1 MNYKIKKT
9 ETSKGMRF
17 ELRAWS
23 GTGEDRT
30 EWRRRF
36 DSKSDAQ
43 AFIDQHLFE
52 ERKQRE
58 EMRRNGGDPMKVRS
72 FRDEYE
78 NWLATRACDLSP
90 GWRNNTDLYWK
101 ETETRLAGLAI
112 SEVTPALL
120 RNLERSF
127 REAGNSKATVQRKIA
142 WLKGVLN
149 YAVSMERI
157 PYNPIA
163 KFKSA
168 KPDKPDLEF
177 WEKGEALSFLDFAEK
192 KYPRESGERWKYLVY
207 LVALNTALRG
217 GELWALR
224 PVTLR
229 QSFDV
234 IYVTEQLDL
243 LTKRFRGLKGKEAR
257 SVPLSKEVAS
267 ELVEWVRYQ
276 KLKPDQLLLAPS
288 ESSGVDHNNFVKRVF
303 AVDLKEW
310 GGRQIKFHGLRHTA
324 ATLMLDA
331 QIDIRT
337 VQMILGHKNIE
348 TTLRYVNAI
357 GQNVR
362 KAASTYVLSPKSD
375 APAEVIEIPRA
386 RDERLHKV

>member
-9 ETSKGMRF
+9 ETTKGQRY

-23 GTGEDRT
+23 GTGDERT

-36 DSKSDAQ
+36 ESKSEAQ
-43 AFIDQHLFE
+43 SFIDRHLFE
-52 ERKQRE
+52 ERKHRE
-58 EMRRNGGDPMKVRS
+58 ELRRNGGDPMAIRT

-78 NWLATRACDLSP
+78 NWRATRGCDLSP
-90 GWRNNTDLYWK
+90 GWRNNTEMYWS
-101 ETETRLAGLAI
+101 ETEDRLAGL
-112 SEVTPALL
+112 SVGEVTPALL
-120 RNLERSF
+120 RSLERAF

-142 WLKGVLN
+142 WIKGVLN

-157 PYNPIA
+157 PFNPVA

-168 KPDKPDLEF
+168 KPDKPNLEF
-177 WEKGEALSFLDFAEK
+177 WEKTEALSFLQFADK
-192 KYPRESGERWKYLVY
+192 KYPRASGDRWKYLVY

-217 GELWALR
+217 GELWALK
-224 PVTLR
+224 PSALR

-234 IYVTEQLDL
+234 IYITEQLDL
-243 LTKRFRGLKGKEAR
+243 LTREFRGLKGKEAR
-257 SVPLSKEVAS
+257 SVPLSTEVAT
-267 ELVEWVRYQ
+267 ELAEWIRVHE
-276 KLKPDQLLLAPS
+276 LKPDQLLLAPS

-303 AVDLKEW
+303 EADLKGW
-310 GGRQIKFHGLRHTA
+310 GGRRIKFHGLRHTA
-324 ATLMLDA
+324 ATLMLDS

-348 TTLRYVNAI
+348 TTLRYVHAI

-362 KAASTYVLSPKSD
+362 KAASTYVLTPSSD
-375 APAEVIEIPRA
+375 ASAEIVSLSDR
-386 RDERLHKV
+386 RSNER